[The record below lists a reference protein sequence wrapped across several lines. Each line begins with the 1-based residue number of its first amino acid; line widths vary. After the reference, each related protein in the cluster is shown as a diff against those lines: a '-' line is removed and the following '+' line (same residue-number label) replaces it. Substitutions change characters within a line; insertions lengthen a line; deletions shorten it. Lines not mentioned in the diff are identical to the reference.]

1 MNKDTV
7 KGKMKEVE
15 GRVQR
20 QAGEWSGSKKDQI
33 KGMGKQAEGKVQ
45 EALGKMKDA
54 GRDVINRMPVPR
66 KSKQEKDLPQED
78 FEDTR
83 QRKGP
88 KSDAVPDRDD
98 EIGEDV
104 A

>member
-15 GRVQR
+15 GRIQR
-20 QAGEWSGSKKDQI
+20 EAGELAGSKKEQL
-33 KGMGKQAEGKVQ
+33 KGMAKQAQGKMQEG
-45 EALGKMKDA
+45 LGKIKDA
-54 GRDVINRMPVPR
+54 GRNVLDRMPAPG
-66 KSKQEKDLPQED
+66 KSKHEKDLPQQDQDVE
-78 FEDTR
+78 
-83 QRKGP
+83 RKGP
-88 KSDAVPDRDD
+88 KSDVVPDRDD